1 MSSITTTLTSLAEQ
15 AVLSLKDTRV
25 GHAILALR
33 TPVRLFAVFLV
44 SLLLGTASASYM
56 TEQGLP
62 FTTSRV
68 GPWSSWQ
75 SEGNPNADRYTKAH
89 LARSG
94 RLSLTSTTARYFTA
108 RTDSRGRTLW
118 SDCDYAITGFP
129 INARWWSLALY
140 NEHGSVIPNPSE
152 RYSFNSEEAIRRA
165 DGSFH
170 ITLGSQARPENWLP
184 SGTGPDQRLILLLR
198 VYGPRESDSD
208 GVGRVPDERLPKID
222 RVQCN

>member
-1 MSSITTTLTSLAEQ
+1 LSSLTTTLTSLAEQ

-25 GHAILALR
+25 GVAVLALR
-33 TPVRLFAVFLV
+33 TPVRLFAVFLAA
-44 SLLLGTASASYM
+44 LLLGTASASYM
-56 TEQGLP
+56 TEQGTPL
-62 FTTSRV
+62 TTSRV
-68 GPWSSWQ
+68 GPWSSWV
-75 SEGNPNADRYTKAH
+75 SEGNPTADRYTKAH

-118 SDCDYAITGFP
+118 SDCDYSITGFP

-140 NEHGSVIPNPSE
+140 DEQGSVIQNPSE
-152 RYSFNSEEAIRRA
+152 RYSFNSEEAIRRG

-170 ITLGSQARPENWLP
+170 ITMASQARPENWLP
-184 SGTGPDQRLILLLR
+184 SGTGWDKRLILLLR

-208 GVGRVPDERLPKID
+208 GIGQIPDERLPQID
-222 RVQCN
+222 RIQCN